1 MMWDNDK
8 QARFNALRAT
18 ERRGTLTDAERTELA
33 ALTQELADNPTE
45 STTERQEI
53 DPVFKDALTKHLG
66 GLNLTVQT
74 EVEVSR
80 LPRTMDALVVLKSLN
95 AIERVRAETAFT
107 HFREH
112 NEIEFKGEG
121 DALTLWKYRLILG
134 RSNLYMGEQKVRA
147 SEMTVTIVS
156 ARRPTQ
162 VLENCPDEVRWEQIA
177 PGYYKSTDLLPIHLF
192 VCDELEINP
201 KNYLLLLFA
210 ASEEKL
216 RQFFERIVEEEDSF
230 YLRYAVW
237 LKPTLMKEVLEMAGK
252 LNLYQQDLK
261 RFAEAAGEDLIP
273 LLKEKIIEQMTP
285 EERLRGLQPEE
296 RLRGLQPEE
305 RLRGLQVEEVIRGL
319 DENQLEQLKQF
330 LNGQGKQT

>member
-1 MMWDNDK
+1 MHD
-8 QARFNALRAT
+8 
-18 ERRGTLTDAERTELA
+18 
-33 ALTQELADNPTE
+33 DNPTE

-53 DPVFKDALTKHLG
+53 DPVFKDALTKQCE

-80 LPRTMDALVVLKSLN
+80 LPRTMDALVILKSFD
-95 AIERVRAETAFT
+95 AIERVRAETAFN
-107 HFREH
+107 HFREQ

-121 DALTLWKYRLILG
+121 DPLTLWKYRLILG
-134 RSNLYMGEQKVRA
+134 RANLYMGEQKVSA
-147 SEMTVTIVS
+147 SDMTVTIVS

-162 VLENCPDEVRWEQIA
+162 VLERCPDDVRWEEIE
-177 PGYYKSTDLLPIHLF
+177 PGHYKSTDLLPVHLL
-192 VCDELEINP
+192 VCDELEVNP

-216 RQFFERIVEEEDSF
+216 RQLFERIVEAEDAF

-237 LKPTLMKEVLEMAGK
+237 LKPTLMKEVLAMAGK
-252 LNLYQQDLK
+252 LSLYQQDLK

-273 LLKEKIIEQMTP
+273 LLKEKFIEQMTPEERLRGLQPEERLRGLQPEERLRGLQP

-319 DENQLEQLKQF
+319 DPNLLEQLKQF

>member
-1 MMWDNDK
+1 MTESDSATNTPVSDPK
-8 QARFNALRAT
+8 RAW
-18 ERRGTLTDAERTELA
+18 GGNVMYS
-33 ALTQELADNPTE
+33 DNPTE

-53 DPVFKDALTKHLG
+53 DPVFKDALTKHCE
-66 GLNLTVQT
+66 GLDLSVQT

-80 LPRTMDALVVLKSLN
+80 LPRTMDALVILRSPD

-107 HFREH
+107 HFREQ

-134 RSNLYMGEQKVRA
+134 RTNLYMGEHKVSA
-147 SEMTVTIVS
+147 SDMTVTIVS

-162 VLENCPDEVRWEQIA
+162 VLEHCPNDVRWEEIE
-177 PGYYKSTDLLPIHLF
+177 PGHYQSTELLPVHLL

-216 RQFFERIVEEEDSF
+216 RQFFERIVAEEDAF

-237 LKPTLMKEVLEMAGK
+237 LKPTLLKEVLAMAGK

-273 LLKEKIIEQMTP
+273 FLKDKVLRQMTP
-285 EERLRGLQPEE
+285 EERLRGLTLEE
-296 RLRGLQPEE
+296 RLL
-305 RLRGLQVEEVIRGL
+305 GL
-319 DENQLEQLKQF
+319 DPEIQEKIKQLIHPDGTK
-330 LNGQGKQT
+330 N

>member
-1 MMWDNDK
+1 MH
-8 QARFNALRAT
+8 
-18 ERRGTLTDAERTELA
+18 
-33 ALTQELADNPTE
+33 ADHNTE

-53 DPVFKDALTKHLG
+53 DPVFKDALTKNFEALD
-66 GLNLTVQT
+66 LPVQT

-80 LPRTMDALVVLKSLN
+80 LPRTMDALAILKSPD
-95 AIERVRAETAFT
+95 AIERVRSETAFN
-107 HFREH
+107 HFLEH

-121 DALTLWKYRLILG
+121 DPLTLWKYRLLLG
-134 RSNLYMGEQKVRA
+134 RANLYMGENKVSA

-162 VLENCPDEVRWEQIA
+162 VLEHCQDDVRWEKIEA
-177 PGYYKSTDLLPIHLF
+177 GHYKSTELLPVHLF
-192 VCDELEINP
+192 VCDELEVNP

-216 RQFFERIVEEEDSF
+216 RQFFERIVAAEDSF

-237 LKPTLMKEVLEMAGK
+237 LKPTLMKEVLAMAGK
-252 LNLYQQDLK
+252 LNLYQQDLQ

-273 LLKEKIIEQMTP
+273 FLKEKLLEQMTP

-296 RLRGLQPEE
+296 RM
-305 RLRGLQVEEVIRGL
+305 RGLQVEEVIRGL
-319 DENQLEQLKQF
+319 DPNLLEKLKQF

>member
-1 MMWDNDK
+1 MH
-8 QARFNALRAT
+8 
-18 ERRGTLTDAERTELA
+18 
-33 ALTQELADNPTE
+33 ADNHTE

-53 DPVFKDALTKHLG
+53 DPVFKDALTKHCD

-80 LPRTMDALVVLKSLN
+80 LPRTMDALVILRSPD

-134 RSNLYMGEQKVRA
+134 RSNLYMGEHKVSA
-147 SEMTVTIVS
+147 SDMTVTIVS

-162 VLENCPDEVRWEQIA
+162 VLERCPDDVRWEEME
-177 PGYYKSTDLLPIHLF
+177 PGHYKSTDLLPVHLF

-216 RQFFERIVEEEDSF
+216 RQLFERIVEEEDSF

-237 LKPTLMKEVLEMAGK
+237 LKPELMKEVLEMSGK
-252 LNLYQQDLK
+252 LTLYQQDVK

-273 LLKEKIIEQMTP
+273 FLKEKILKQMTPEERVRGLTPEDVVRVLTP

-296 RLRGLQPEE
+296 RMRGLQPEE
-305 RLRGLQVEEVIRGL
+305 RMRGLQVEEVIRGL
-319 DENQLEQLKQF
+319 DPNQLEQLKQF
-330 LNGQGKQT
+330 LNGQGK